1 MTNKTLKQLFAEL
14 AESGRYA
21 NRRIAELA
29 ESGRYVDQKFAELAE
44 SSRYVDQKFAELAE
58 SGRYVD
64 QKFAELAESSR
75 YVDQKFAELAESSRY
90 VDQKFA
96 ELAESSRHTEQKIA
110 DLATNGRLS
119 DAKIAEL
126 AESRREVDALFKEL
140 SRQVGGL
147 GNKFGSFT
155 EGLALS
161 SLRRI
166 LFERFRMECVARRP
180 ERRIKTEGRDFEVDM
195 LGWTNGPGARVVIVE
210 IKSHLTRRDL
220 DQVEDQLRNIGDF
233 LPEHRGKAVEGLVAA
248 IDISDPLEAEVLRRG
263 LHLAKA
269 SNEIFRLAD
278 PEGFKPRSFTA

>member
-1 MTNKTLKQLFAEL
+1 MTHKTLKQLFAEL
-14 AESGRYA
+14 AESGRQVDHKLA
-21 NRRIAELA
+21 ESKRHTDQKFAELA
-29 ESGRYVDQKFAELAE
+29 ESNRRVDQKFAELAE
-44 SSRYVDQKFAELAE
+44 S
-58 SGRYVD
+58 
-64 QKFAELAESSR
+64 
-75 YVDQKFAELAESSRY
+75 
-90 VDQKFA
+90 
-96 ELAESSRHTEQKIA
+96 
-110 DLATNGRLS
+110 
-119 DAKIAEL
+119 
-126 AESRREVDALFKEL
+126 RREVDVLFKEL

-180 ERRIKTEGRDFEVDM
+180 ERRIKADGRDFEVDM

-269 SNEIFRLAD
+269 SNEIFWLAD